1 MCLCDVADV
10 VEAAGSRGSTSG
22 RGDYYGALVVVGVV
36 AALGAL
42 TSLLLLLVV
51 VRRHRPHSVPITR
64 QYLSHAKTTTFISPR
79 TGILIKIDR

>member
-1 MCLCDVADV
+1 MSRTDVI
-10 VEAAGSRGSTSG
+10 EASSVGGRGTPP

-51 VRRHRPHSVPITR
+51 VRRHRPRSVPITR
-64 QYLSHAKTTTFISPR
+64 KYY
-79 TGILIKIDR
+79 